1 MAEQPL
7 PEAYLVLT
15 AENGQRHVHR
25 IAQPATVLGRGADCD
40 VVVPSP
46 RVSRQHARLVWDGE
60 RFLVEDLGSTNG
72 TRINGAP
79 VTAPTPIRDGDRL
92 ELADSMIE
100 FQASAPTVA
109 IVLPAPAGG
118 LSVDPSS
125 HEVRVRGEAVSLTPK
140 EYLLMALLY
149 RRAGAV
155 VTREEIAEEVW
166 PELEG
171 DVAEESIAQLVT
183 RLRRR
188 VEDDPGSPARILTVR
203 GFGYRF
209 VSGPV

>member
-1 MAEQPL
+1 MAEQAP

-25 IAQPATVLGRGADCD
+25 IVQPATVLGRGAGCD
-40 VVVPSP
+40 IVIPSP

-60 RFLVEDLGSTNG
+60 RFLIEDQGSTNG

-79 VTAPTPIRDGDRL
+79 VTAAAPIRDGDQL
-92 ELADSMIE
+92 QLADSTIE

-118 LSVDPSS
+118 LSVDLSS
-125 HEVRVRGEAVSLTPK
+125 HEVRVRGETVPLTPK

-155 VTREEIAEEVW
+155 VTREEIAREVW

-171 DVAEESIAQLVT
+171 DVAGEAIAQLVT

-188 VEDDPGSPARILTVR
+188 VEENPASPARVLTVR

-209 VSGPV
+209 VADPV